1 MPVKKNADKLPKGI
15 RLRGKKYF
23 WDTTY
28 KGERR
33 TGTADTLG
41 DAIREKANAKFEM
54 TVHAANGTVNI
65 KPWTLKKAYELTVA
79 LRWSESNSLETAQLN
94 AKVCL
99 DFFGEEHLIKDITEE
114 DVDAF
119 RLWLRKKGNK
129 NSTINRKTSALSV
142 MLSFAY
148 SRRALVRIPAIGRLP
163 EHNTL
168 ERYITQQEEAAVI
181 RAMKHFGYTGQ
192 AEAVIVLIDTGI
204 RTSEIFTIRRCDV
217 YFSADG
223 RGSISIWKQNT
234 KGKQSRTVPMTS
246 RVAQIIKDRM
256 NRTADG
262 DGLLFPNTKAWL
274 RSAWD
279 RVRAYIGID
288 TEKDIFYPHLLRH
301 TFGSRLAQRG
311 VPIQKIAYLMGHTNI
326 KTTMR
331 YAHLS
336 PQSFEGIIDV
346 LEPPLT
352 CDKAVV

>member
-1 MPVKKNADKLPKGI
+1 MPVKKKNADKLPKGI

-33 TGTADTLG
+33 TGTAETLE
-41 DAIREKANAKFEM
+41 DAVREKANARFEM
-54 TVHAANGTVNI
+54 AVTAANGAVDV
-65 KPWTLKKAYELTVA
+65 KPWTLKKAYDLTVA

-94 AKVCL
+94 AGICL
-99 DFFGEEHLIKDITEE
+99 EFFGEERLIKDITEE
-114 DVDAF
+114 DVDTF
-119 RLWLRKKGNK
+119 RLWLRKKGNA

-148 SRRALVRIPAIGRLP
+148 SRRALARIPAIGRLP
-163 EHNTL
+163 ERNTL
-168 ERYITQQEEAAVI
+168 ERYITEQEEAAVI
-181 RAMKHFGYTGQ
+181 RAMRHFGYTGQ
-192 AEAVIVLIDTGI
+192 AEAVIVLIDTGM
-204 RTSEIFTIRRCDV
+204 RTSEIFTIRRSDV

-246 RVAQIIKDRM
+246 RVAQIIKDRGDRM
-256 NRTADG
+256 VDDG
-262 DGLLFPNTKAWL
+262 FLFPNTKAWL

-279 RVRAYIGID
+279 RVRTHMGID
-288 TEKDIFYPHLLRH
+288 AKHDIFYPHLLRH

-311 VPIQKIAYLMGHTNI
+311 IPIQKIAYLMGHTNI